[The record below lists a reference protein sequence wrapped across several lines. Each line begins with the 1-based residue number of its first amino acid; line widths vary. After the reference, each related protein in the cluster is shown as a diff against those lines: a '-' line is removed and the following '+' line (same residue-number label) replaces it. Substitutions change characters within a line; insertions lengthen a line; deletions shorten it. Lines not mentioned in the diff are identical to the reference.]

1 MSEPIIYGTCCD
13 MFMKI
18 THNFRWFV
26 DPDGNFCMPC
36 LPENNR
42 DELIRLNFC
51 PSCGKEVRMIV
62 IPKNEL
68 KL

>member
-1 MSEPIIYGTCCD
+1 
-13 MFMKI
+13 MKI

-62 IPKNEL
+62 IPKKEL